1 MISGRLA
8 GRLLAFGLILA
19 AVAAIFWMQNPA
31 FLSTGN
37 VRARR

>member
-19 AVAAIFWMQNPA
+19 AFAAILWMQNPA